1 MGVMR
6 LPPALC
12 PPRNDVCLAWSLRHV
27 SRSPSSRANRHAS
40 ACLQRANTP
49 VIYKGLVDT
58 CQGILP
64 PFVNSSVCTQ
74 KF

>member
-12 PPRNDVCLAWSLRHV
+12 PPRNDVCLARSLRHV
-27 SRSPSSRANRHAS
+27 SRSPSSRANTHAS
-40 ACLQRANTP
+40 ACLQRAITP

-58 CQGILP
+58 CQGIP
-64 PFVNSSVCTQ
+64 SPFVHSSVYTH